1 MFVSTTR
8 ASAYVKSGRHNIS
21 LYVSRHTVP
30 ENPANSRR
38 VLRCFDKL
46 RKYIGE
52 PLTIRSPIHRPIQG
66 VALKSKLI
74 SVRVRQLTAR
84 VCIGRKTVVALVIST
99 LALTTMSV
107 PSDAAE
113 AQVGDAE
120 EVEENRARA
129 WWNTLEDPQ
138 KVAAVLGEV
147 ADPADPINLTLSE
160 RQLRDAVDAVMKPY
174 GELDDTTSLPAVVA
188 LPDRNGT
195 TAKGIVAELAG
206 TLYPA
211 GDHLLANNDNEM
223 IGAIRGFQSVELW
236 WNYLDC
242 KEKRIAVGYGNTAGI
257 EGEGFCKMYGGIA
270 DRADKARVDK
280 VGVAILG
287 RAECDTGTCIEAPKR
302 RANSWWDKL
311 DGLERLNSLYGDGI
325 TETAA
330 DFEDDDT
337 TQIVDERFDERI
349 ERGRLPYA
357 EFDSVDW
364 GPATRGLV
372 NDRWQWIYHN
382 GGMNDMG
389 TIEVIHW
396 WNSIGCAAK
405 LVAVG
410 EDNDADMS
418 NEYCASWEGLN
429 PDTDAGTPG
438 HQGGT
443 DAGQTRQARVLEIGQ
458 AVLDISPT
466 VPDVVGW
473 WATLDD
479 QQKVNVVFGHP
490 LATEDADDDPN
501 APETTVPKEKDR
513 NTIKQIDFDASDVM
527 VRSDGLPFATTELL
541 ERHGI
546 KAVEFD
552 HDNDE
557 HSADVPGFGMVKV
570 VNAIANELL
579 DPPMMAELNS
589 GQEDQVVNDN
599 EFDWPYN
606 AISEPASVADWWENL
621 DCRTKRMAV
630 GEDNQYLD
638 AAVPDTSGQDDPT
651 NALGSETSAYCRH
664 FPGSVAAVEDD
675 PATTDVD
682 ERNILSEE
690 HQRRVEEVG
699 AALLALDGPG
709 RPSYNSP
716 AVGKPGISGVA
727 QVGSRLMATKGTI
740 NDPDEEGLI
749 TYRWFYGDASD
760 YSESAPL
767 GEGSSYELKPRDQYN
782 TIKVAAFF
790 EDGHRFP
797 EMRVS
802 DVTAEIAGSPGR
814 ISRIEPTYQGVVI
827 GSNDRVLL
835 SVDIYGAR
843 NTKDNS
849 LGATFEWTQ
858 DKGTEREQSL
868 AGSRREIIFTGPN
881 APGTYVVT
889 ASLHSSRCQPEVEDD
904 RESACSADFTIH
916 LRRISRPWFPPP
928 LPVNPPEDIPEILTD
943 SDDNQYEVFTPVEGG
958 TFDAGEGFSITVRPG
973 AVRDGEFIG
982 IRMSDGGSASNVC
995 TTGKRLTLGGNVYG
1009 VHLVDSS
1016 EAVIDTYN
1024 LDDPATVCLPLPN
1037 PLRTNLNDLALV
1049 GINNGGALTIHAG
1062 QARINST
1069 GGVEV
1074 CGSLRDV
1081 PAEIAVGIQGEPAAI
1096 PTATP
1101 ESVPEPPPTG
1111 ATAPS
1116 SNGAVWALLIG
1127 IAIVSAGLVVMNIRG
1142 RRRRQGT
1149 N

>member
-1 MFVSTTR
+1 MT
-8 ASAYVKSGRHNIS
+8 
-21 LYVSRHTVP
+21 
-30 ENPANSRR
+30 
-38 VLRCFDKL
+38 
-46 RKYIGE
+46 
-52 PLTIRSPIHRPIQG
+52 
-66 VALKSKLI
+66 SKLI
-74 SVRVRQLTAR
+74 SDRVRQLTAR
-84 VCIGRKTVVALVIST
+84 ICIGHKTVVALVIST
-99 LALTTMSV
+99 LALTTMTV

-120 EVEENRARA
+120 EVVENRARA
-129 WWNTLEDPQ
+129 WWDTLEDPQ

-160 RQLRDAVDAVMKPY
+160 RQLRDAADAVMKPY

-188 LPDRNGT
+188 LLERNGT

-242 KEKRIAVGYGNTAGI
+242 KEKRIAVGDGNAAGV
-257 EGEGFCKMYGGIA
+257 EGEGFCQTYDGID
-270 DRADKARVDK
+270 DRGDKARVDK

-287 RAECDTGTCIEAPKR
+287 RAECDTGTNIEAPNSR
-302 RANSWWDKL
+302 VNSWWDKL
-311 DGLERLNSLYGDGI
+311 DGLERLNSLHGDGI

-382 GGMNDMG
+382 GGMNAKG
-389 TIEVIHW
+389 SAEVIHW
-396 WNSIGCAAK
+396 WDSISCAAR

-418 NEYCASWEGLN
+418 NEYCASWEDLN
-429 PDTDAGTPG
+429 PDADAGTLG

-490 LATEDADDDPN
+490 LATENADDPN

-527 VRSDGLPFATTELL
+527 IRSDGLPLATTELL

-552 HDNDE
+552 HDDDDT
-557 HSADVPGFGMVKV
+557 SADVPGFGVLTI
-570 VNAIANELL
+570 VNAIANELF
-579 DPPMMAELNS
+579 DPPMMAALNS

-606 AISEPASVADWWENL
+606 AISKPASVADWWDNL
-621 DCRTKRMAV
+621 DCRTKRIAV
-630 GEDNQYLD
+630 GENNQYLE
-638 AAVPDTSGQDDPT
+638 AAVPDSTTQDPT
-651 NALGSETSAYCRH
+651 SDAKVAESSAYCRH
-664 FPGSVAAVEDD
+664 FPGSDAAVEDD
-675 PATTDVD
+675 ATTAGID
-682 ERNILSEE
+682 ESNILSEAD
-690 HQRRVEEVG
+690 QRRVEEVG
-699 AALLALDGPG
+699 TALLALDGPG
-709 RPSYNSP
+709 RPSYNSE
-716 AVGKPGISGVA
+716 ATGKPIISGVA

-740 NDPDEEGLI
+740 NDPDEEGTI
-749 TYRWFYGDASD
+749 TYRWFYGDASE

-767 GEGSSYELKPRDQYN
+767 GEGSSYELKPRDQHN
-782 TIKVAAFF
+782 TIKVVAFF

-797 EMRVS
+797 ESRVS
-802 DVTAEIAGSPGR
+802 DVTDEIVGSPGR
-814 ISRIEPTYQGVVI
+814 ITRIEPEFPTVVI
-827 GSNDRVLL
+827 GTGDRVLL
-835 SVDIYGAR
+835 SVDIFGAQ

-858 DKGTEREQSL
+858 DKGTEREQAL

-881 APGTYVVT
+881 APRTYVVT
-889 ASLHSSRCQPEVEDD
+889 ASLDSSRCQPEVEDD

-916 LRRISRPWFPPP
+916 LRRFSRPWDPLPP
-928 LPVNPPEDIPEILTD
+928 PVNPPGGIPEILTD
-943 SDDNQYEVFTPVEGG
+943 SDDNQYKVFTPVEGG
-958 TFDAGEGFSITVRPG
+958 TFDAGEGFSITVPPG
-973 AVRDGEFIG
+973 AVRNGEFIG
-982 IRMSDGGSASNVC
+982 IRMSDEGDASNVC
-995 TTGKRLTLGGNVYG
+995 TTDKRLTLGGNVYG

-1024 LDDPATVCLPLPN
+1024 LDDPATVCVPLPN
-1037 PLRTNLNDLALV
+1037 ALPTNLYNLALV
-1049 GINNGGALTIHAG
+1049 GINSGGSLTIHA
-1062 QARINST
+1062 AVVRINST

-1074 CGSLRDV
+1074 CGYLREL
-1081 PAEIAVGIQGEPAAI
+1081 PAEVAVGIQGAPAAI

-1127 IAIVSAGLVVMNIRG
+1127 IAIVSVGLVVMNVRL
-1142 RRRRQGT
+1142 RWRSMSLW
-1149 N
+1149 